1 MNASDVMTREILS
14 VGPDTTVVEAV
25 RTMLDNRIS
34 GLPVIDAAGRLVGIL
49 TEGDLLRRGETGTE
63 RQRPRWLE
71 ILMGPGR
78 LAGEYVR
85 THGRKVDGLMTRDV
99 VSVTP
104 DTPLKEVVE
113 LMERRRIKRVPVLDG
128 DDAPVG
134 ILSRADLLRAL
145 LGALEEKPAPTTS
158 DEEIRERILG
168 ELAKAA
174 WMPRDGLT
182 ITVENGVVD
191 LNGVILDEKE
201 RGALRVAAENV
212 PGVRAVEDH
221 LVWVEPVSGTVID
234 APPAKRASEDPA
246 TGQRRPPR

>member
-1 MNASDVMTREILS
+1 MNASDAMTREILS
-14 VGPDTTVVEAV
+14 VGPDTTVAEAI

-34 GLPVIDAAGRLVGIL
+34 GLPVIDEAGRLVGIL
-49 TEGDLLRRGETGTE
+49 TEGDLMRRGETGTE

-85 THGRKVDGLMTRDV
+85 THGRKVDGIMTRDV

-104 DTPLKEVVE
+104 ETPLREVVE

-128 DDAPVG
+128 DVPVG

-145 LGALEEKPAPTTS
+145 LGALEEQPASATS
-158 DEEIRERILG
+158 DEEIRERIFA

-191 LNGVILDEKE
+191 LNGVILDENE

-234 APPAKRASEDPA
+234 APRDARSNEEPAAGA
-246 TGQRRPPR
+246 GRPSR

>member
-1 MNASDVMTREILS
+1 MNASDVMTRDILS
-14 VGPDTTVVEAV
+14 VRPDATVAEAI

-34 GLPVIDAAGRLVGIL
+34 GLPVIDEAGRLVGIL
-49 TEGDLLRRGETGTE
+49 TEGDLLRRSETGTE
-63 RQRPRWLE
+63 RQRARWLE

-85 THGRKVDGLMTRDV
+85 THGRRVEGIMTRDL

-104 DTPLKEVVE
+104 DTPLREVVE

-128 DDAPVG
+128 DVPVG
-134 ILSRADLLRAL
+134 ILSRADLIRGLA
-145 LGALEEKPAPTTS
+145 GALEEKPVSAAS
-158 DEEIRERILG
+158 DEEIRDRILA
-168 ELAKAA
+168 ELARAA
-174 WMPRDGLT
+174 WVPRDGIA

-201 RGALRVAAENV
+201 RDALRVAAENV

-234 APPAKRASEDPA
+234 APPAAAKPA
-246 TGQRRPPR
+246 RPSR